1 MNLDFTER
9 EWSVIVGALR
19 HQEEGHKRNGFDTLV
34 LELQELR
41 SRLNDAYIDKNLSVC
56 LLYTSDAADE

>member
-41 SRLNDAYIDKNLSVC
+41 SRLNDAYIDKNLSVG
-56 LLYTSDAADE
+56 

>member
-1 MNLDFTER
+1 MNVEISER

-19 HQEEGHKRNGFDTLV
+19 HQEEAHKRNGFDTLV

-41 SRLNDAYIDKNLSVC
+41 SRLNDAYIDKNLPVG
-56 LLYTSDAADE
+56 